1 MDATPLNR
9 LTRWMKSLKALRFLG
24 AWSSE
29 RAAADFEL
37 RLRTGANFGDALTA
51 VLPELVADAA
61 RSAHEKFDGGAVA
74 LLIVDFRDAL
84 HRRLSRL
91 AETLAERERPWALY
105 SSARLTQ
112 LSLAL
117 HDDTVEQHL
126 INTVLE
132 CTGAWAEM
140 VAVVRGEIDPQRLAS
155 SVVELL
161 LKALPAVFSRHDL
174 SQTLV
179 SLGGGDEH
187 TPPPRLVNA

>member
-1 MDATPLNR
+1 METTPLVR
-9 LTRWMKSLKALRFLG
+9 LSRWMKALKALRFLG
-24 AWSSE
+24 AWSPD
-29 RAAADFEL
+29 RAAAQLEVHL
-37 RLRTGANFGDALTA
+37 REGDNFGEALSC

-61 RSAHEKFDGGAVA
+61 RSAHDKFDGGAVA

-117 HDDTVEQHL
+117 HDETVEQHL

-132 CTGAWAEM
+132 LTGAWAEI
-140 VAVVRGEIDPQRLAS
+140 VPVVRAEVDAVRLAS
-155 SVVELL
+155 SVMELL
-161 LKALPAVFSRHDL
+161 LRALPAIFTRHEL
-174 SQTLV
+174 AQTLV

-187 TPPPRLVNA
+187 TPPPRLVRV